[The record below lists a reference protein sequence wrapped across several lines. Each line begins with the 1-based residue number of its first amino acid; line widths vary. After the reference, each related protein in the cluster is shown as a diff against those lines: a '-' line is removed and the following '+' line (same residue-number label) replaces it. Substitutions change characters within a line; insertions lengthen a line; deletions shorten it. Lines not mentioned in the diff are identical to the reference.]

1 MAAYHSQ
8 NPEKKA
14 HALTAETIL
23 KQITL
28 KKEKH
33 HSELTELKPKAD
45 PEEKIGEKFAK
56 KGGLIP
62 PTLLQKPLE
71 PEQIS

>member
-1 MAAYHSQ
+1 M
-8 NPEKKA
+8 KV
-14 HALTAETIL
+14 
-23 KQITL
+23 
-28 KKEKH
+28 
-33 HSELTELKPKAD
+33 D

-71 PEQIS
+71 PEQIAYLTEEEKRLYTI